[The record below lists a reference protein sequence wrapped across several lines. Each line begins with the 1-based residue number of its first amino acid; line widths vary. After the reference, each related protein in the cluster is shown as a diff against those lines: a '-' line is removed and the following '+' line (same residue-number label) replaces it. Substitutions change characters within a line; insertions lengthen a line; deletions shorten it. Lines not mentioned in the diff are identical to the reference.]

1 MTHCT
6 SIDALLTPYV
16 DDALGATDR
25 DRVHL
30 HLREC
35 PACQRRV
42 AVEREVRQALRRH
55 AVELRGG
62 PAPASLRSRLAQ
74 VAAQAAPVTPA
85 GRTRAVR
92 MQLVR
97 AAVAASLV
105 LGGGLWLTALITRQS
120 TTVLAAQLA
129 ADHVKCFLTN
139 RDRGVLDPQP
149 VAAFLRE
156 RYDFDAI
163 VPGSDGSLGLRLV
176 GARRCLSGEG
186 TNAHILYTWRGQPVS
201 LYMLP
206 GGAHVHDAHAD
217 HTHDVLGQTTEMW
230 AGHNGT
236 YVLVTPDSGE
246 SLAPL
251 VAYMQQATATGYN

>member
-1 MTHCT
+1 MRMTNCT
-6 SIDALLTPYV
+6 SIDALITPFV
-16 DDALGATDR
+16 DDALGAADR
-25 DRVHL
+25 ERVDL
-30 HLREC
+30 HLRAC
-35 PACQRRV
+35 PACERRLI
-42 AVEREVRQALRRH
+42 AEREARQALRRH
-55 AVELRGG
+55 AADLRAV
-62 PAPASLRSRLAQ
+62 PAPASLRSRLAEA
-74 VAAQAAPVTPA
+74 AAQSAPVAPA
-85 GRTRAVR
+85 GRARAVR
-92 MQLVR
+92 MQLLR

-105 LGGGLWLTALITRQS
+105 LGGGLWLTAVVTRQS

-156 RYDFDAI
+156 RYDFHATVPASDA
-163 VPGSDGSLGLRLV
+163 SLGLRLV

-206 GGAHVHDAHAD
+206 GGAHARD
-217 HTHDVLGQTTEMW
+217 THDVLGQTTEMW

-236 YVLVTPDSGE
+236 YVLVMPDAAG

>member
-1 MTHCT
+1 MTSCI
-6 SIDALLTPYV
+6 SIDALITPYV
-16 DDALGATDR
+16 DDELDAAGR
-25 DRVHL
+25 DQVDL
-30 HLREC
+30 HLRAC
-35 PACQRRV
+35 PGCARRV
-42 AVEREVRQALRRH
+42 VAEQAARQALRRH
-55 AVELRGG
+55 ATELRAV
-62 PAPASLRSRLAQ
+62 PAPASLRSRLAE
-74 VAAQAAPVTPA
+74 VAAQSAPPTPA
-85 GRTRAVR
+85 GRARAVR
-92 MQLVR
+92 MQLLR

-105 LGGGLWLTALITRQS
+105 LGGGLWLTAVITRQS

-156 RYDFDAI
+156 RYDFHAT
-163 VPGSDGSLGLRLV
+163 VPASDPALGLRLV

-206 GGAHVHDAHAD
+206 GGGHGRD
-217 HTHDVLGQTTEMW
+217 THDVLGQTAAMW

-236 YVLVTPDSGE
+236 YVLVMPESGA

-251 VAYMQQATATGYN
+251 VAYMQQATASEYN

>member
-1 MTHCT
+1 MMNCHN
-6 SIDALLTPYV
+6 IDALITPYV
-16 DDALGATDR
+16 DDELGAADR
-25 DRVHL
+25 NRVDL
-30 HLREC
+30 HVRGC
-35 PACQRRV
+35 AACEVRV
-42 AVEREVRQALRRH
+42 FAEREARQALRRH
-55 AVELRGG
+55 AAELREV
-62 PAPASLRSRLAQ
+62 PAPASLRSRLAEM
-74 VAAQAAPVTPA
+74 AARSAPAATA
-85 GRTRAVR
+85 GRARAVR
-92 MQLVR
+92 MQLLR

-105 LGGGLWLTALITRQS
+105 LGGGLWLTAVITRQS

-156 RYDFDAI
+156 RYDFQAT
-163 VPGSDGSLGLRLV
+163 VPASDTSLGLRLV

-206 GGAHVHDAHAD
+206 GGAHPHHS
-217 HTHDVLGQTTEMW
+217 HDVLGQTTEMW

-236 YVLVTPDSGE
+236 YVLVMPESGA

-251 VAYMQQATATGYN
+251 VAYMQQATATEYN